1 MVSLILASSSPRRQ
15 ELLRR
20 LGVPFTVTTA
30 DLDESQQPG
39 EAPLALV
46 QRLARAKA
54 RAVAERRP
62 GHAVLGADTIVVLDD
77 FVLGKPAD
85 TTEATA
91 MLRSLRDRAH
101 WVWSAVY
108 AWNPQTGQEAAALN
122 GSQIWMRGYSD
133 AEIAAYAAS
142 GDPLDKAGAY
152 AIQHRQFAPVARI
165 VGCYSSVM
173 GFPLNDIARLLR
185 EIGVDV
191 PGDVAAA
198 CASPFGCCHDLSS

>member
-20 LGVPFTVTTA
+20 LGVPFEVTTA

-54 RAVAERRP
+54 LAVAARRP
-62 GHAVLGADTIVVLDD
+62 GCAVLGADTIVVLDD
-77 FVLGKPAD
+77 LVLGKPANAA
-85 TTEATA
+85 EATA
-91 MLRSLRDRAH
+91 MLRSLRDRTH

-108 AWNPQTGQEAAALN
+108 ARNPQNGREAAALN
-122 GSQIWMRGYSD
+122 GSQVWMRSYSD
-133 AEIAAYAAS
+133 AEIAAYVDS

-165 VGCYSSVM
+165 IGCYSSVM
-173 GFPLNDIARLLR
+173 GFPLNDIARLLC
-185 EIGVDV
+185 EIGLNV
-191 PGDVAAA
+191 PGDVAAT
-198 CASPFGCCHDLSS
+198 CASPFGCCHDLAP